1 MTANSVSGVYTVS
14 ASASGTNSASFS
26 MTNTSSTG
34 ASIAVFSGS
43 GQSATVG
50 TVFTQPLRVKA
61 TDSFGNPVAG
71 VTVSF
76 AAPASGAGAAFAGG
90 VLTALTGAD
99 GIATSAALTA
109 NTIAG
114 GYVITASATGLGSL
128 SFNMV
133 NSAGTA
139 ASMSVSS
146 GSGQSSKIGVSF
158 ANPLKVLVIDSY
170 GNPVA
175 GKSVTF
181 ATPGSGASAS
191 FAGGVN
197 TAISD
202 AAGIATS
209 AVITANNTAG
219 NYSVTASATSIANT
233 SFSLTN
239 TVFSVSA
246 FEVIDGASLRFRFND
261 TIATSGLQINDSY
274 SGSTLTEEADLVVK
288 DSSGAAIRGS
298 MIVSSDLKSL
308 VFVKSGANFSVGTF
322 SIKLR
327 SSANAFRASDGTLLD
342 GNSDG
347 TPGGDYTNSFTVSS
361 TNRTL
366 TIPDVVRG
374 PGQDL
379 RVNPTDNGIPVKIDN
394 GQDIYSF
401 EMSINYDPNLIN
413 LSELVVASGLSSNLD
428 ITYNVTVPGRIDI
441 VGISPAGLPTGAQ
454 TLFFIRGNVPNGA
467 LYRTKCSVNV
477 TNLKLFKLDGSN
489 LSVTVDSGLMLNSY
503 AGDVTGDGRY
513 NSLDALRIQRYLVN
527 LDRWFTQYPL
537 VDPVVIA
544 DVNGDARVNSLDSLY
559 LQRYLVNVPVSFIT
573 APPVSSVT
581 QTTGLDPIIRLPET
595 LNLKR
600 GQTIR
605 VPIEIYNSDRR
616 EIEISSFETAIAIDP
631 SVFKFISVRTVGQ
644 SKVRT
649 NATKGVIAFAGV
661 MPGTKLQPGESTF
674 FAWLTLNVR
683 HNTNHVDS
691 AINLLDEISIG
702 RDRYQTSLNSGDLIL
717 IPAPTASANDDVDS
731 RVIIQTI
738 PTAQSAGR
746 LQQAQRALKRMT
758 VSSVRRRFL

>member
-1 MTANSVSGVYTVS
+1 LSPGNYNITAVYSGDINFNSTSSSVINITISNSTSSLSVAGIDQLD
-14 ASASGTNSASFS
+14 SASF
-26 MTNTSSTG
+26 
-34 ASIAVFSGS
+34 
-43 GQSATVG
+43 
-50 TVFTQPLRVKA
+50 RVRFNQA
-61 TDSFGNPVAG
+61 
-71 VTVSF
+71 
-76 AAPASGAGAAFAGG
+76 
-90 VLTALTGAD
+90 
-99 GIATSAALTA
+99 IATT
-109 NTIAG
+109 
-114 GYVITASATGLGSL
+114 
-128 SFNMV
+128 
-133 NSAGTA
+133 
-139 ASMSVSS
+139 
-146 GSGQSSKIGVSF
+146 
-158 ANPLKVLVIDSY
+158 
-170 GNPVA
+170 
-175 GKSVTF
+175 
-181 ATPGSGASAS
+181 
-191 FAGGVN
+191 
-197 TAISD
+197 
-202 AAGIATS
+202 
-209 AVITANNTAG
+209 
-219 NYSVTASATSIANT
+219 
-233 SFSLTN
+233 
-239 TVFSVSA
+239 
-246 FEVIDGASLRFRFND
+246 
-261 TIATSGLQINDSY
+261 GLQINDLY
-274 SGSTLTEEADLVVK
+274 SGNTLTEAADLIVK
-288 DSSGAAIRGS
+288 DSSGNLVRGS
-298 MIVSSDLKSL
+298 MLVASDNRSIV
-308 VFVKSGANFSVGTF
+308 FIKSGVGFSSGNYSVR
-322 SIKLR
+322 LR
-327 SSANAFRASDGTLLD
+327 SSSSSFRSSTGNLLD
-342 GNSDG
+342 GDANG
-347 TPGGDYTNSFTVSS
+347 LTGDDYNGNLTIMSS
-361 TNRTL
+361 NRTL

-413 LSELVVASGLSSNLD
+413 VSELVVASGLSSNLD

-595 LNLKR
+595 LSLKR